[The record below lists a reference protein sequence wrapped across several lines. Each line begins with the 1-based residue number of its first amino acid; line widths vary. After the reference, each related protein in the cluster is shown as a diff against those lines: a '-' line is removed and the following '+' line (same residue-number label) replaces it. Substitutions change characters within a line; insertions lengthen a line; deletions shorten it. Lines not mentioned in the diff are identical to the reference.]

1 MKSVRIALTC
11 VVIAMMASSAL
22 AQSKG
27 NAKLSGKIVDEQGQP
42 VADAV
47 VRMQMAGQTEMMT
60 AKSDKKGEWSVKGLA
75 EGQWRVMVGKDG
87 VEMANQVT
95 EIRNSSPAPLTI
107 TLAKPAPKVDPTVE
121 INTESQKAATL
132 AQAGKFAEARK
143 IYEDLLVKYPAVYQ
157 IEGFIART
165 YAAENNTTEAMKH
178 LKINQEKEPAN
189 VDLKLLEADLLMAS
203 GDKAGSKA
211 ILDGLD
217 MTQVKDP
224 FPFVNSAITM
234 INDGKADEAVVSLT
248 KLIAQFPT
256 VQELYYYR
264 GRAYVA
270 AQKLPEAKA
279 DLDKF
284 VAEAPPGTKEVT
296 DAKRILD
303 QINAKK

>member
-75 EGQWRVMVGKDG
+75 EGQWRVLVGKDG

-279 DLDKF
+279 DL
-284 VAEAPPGTKEVT
+284 
-296 DAKRILD
+296 
-303 QINAKK
+303 